1 MQRSKRRPLG
11 APPLHLS
18 YTARLGAAPRGHDAP
33 RWRAVRVDAAFAE
46 QVDAFRAGDA
56 DTIAF
61 TLGRLVRPRD
71 ATGWKVLE
79 VVVYQTTGAPA
90 PAVAIQTTTPT
101 PAALG
106 AAIPVGELQR
116 YETLDENP
124 WSGLAP
130 SVESAEGT
138 WSFDYGEN
146 TAAARTDLKELWLL
160 VRYGVPPE
168 ED

>member
-1 MQRSKRRPLG
+1 M
-11 APPLHLS
+11 
-18 YTARLGAAPRGHDAP
+18 
-33 RWRAVRVDAAFAE
+33 RVDAAFAE

-90 PAVAIQTTTPT
+90 PAVAIGTTTPT
-101 PAALG
+101 TVVLG
-106 AAIPVGELQR
+106 TASPVGK
-116 YETLDENP
+116 LDGRAGNA
-124 WSGLAP
+124 LDATADA
-130 SVESAEGT
+130 AEGT